1 MNNRQEI
8 WQLIYEAL
16 KKDYNITTFNLWFS
30 ELELIDITDSVAVLK
45 TTSTFKKKILDES
58 FKSKLET
65 YFENI
70 ISLKLEVK
78 IITDE
83 SQLHE
88 DNTSVKAEE
97 KPTLEK
103 IEKTDDDVECET
115 AISFFKGKEE
125 YTFENF
131 IVGNSN
137 NFAYNACLA
146 VAKEPG
152 SGDNNPLFLYGP
164 SGLGKT
170 HLLNA
175 ITNRILKN
183 NPDTNIVYVTGE
195 KFTNQLIKSISS
207 KKTEEF
213 RNIYRNADVLLID
226 DIQFIA
232 GRETTQEEIFHTFN
246 ALYEDSRQIIFT
258 SDRPAKDINHLEDR
272 LKTRFNWGVTSD
284 ITPPDFELRAAIVKK
299 KAQIRGIELSNEIIN
314 LLAENITENIREL
327 EGAVRKLAALK
338 MLSDKTI
345 TLELARESISYL
357 IKDKIP
363 ENLTAETIISVVCDR
378 YGITRD
384 EIKSLSRKERVKTP
398 RQIAMYIMKEKT
410 DIPLRKIA
418 AKFNLKDH
426 STVISAVK
434 RIENEIRCNS
444 LFEIEINELIKEIT
458 KQ

>member
-1 MNNRQEI
+1 MNNAKEI
-8 WQLIYEAL
+8 WTLIYEAL
-16 KKDYNITTFNLWFS
+16 KKDHNTTIFNLWFS
-30 ELELIDITDSVAVLK
+30 ELELIDITESTAVLK
-45 TTSTFKKKILDES
+45 TTTSFKKKILNES
-58 FKSKLET
+58 FKAKLEG
-65 YFENI
+65 YFEKVVG
-70 ISLKLEVK
+70 LKLEVRVVS
-78 IITDE
+78 DE
-83 SQLHE
+83 KE
-88 DNTSVKAEE
+88 TEAVEETKKEVEAVVEEAFTEEEEAEE
-97 KPTLEK
+97 VSKVT
-103 IEKTDDDVECET
+103 
-115 AISFFKGKEE
+115 FFKGREE

-175 ITNRILKN
+175 ITNRILKTK
-183 NPDTNIVYVTGE
+183 PDTNIVYVTGE
-195 KFTNQLIKSISS
+195 KFTDQLIKSIGQ

-232 GRETTQEEIFHTFN
+232 GKETTQEEIFHTFN

-258 SDRPAKDINHLEDR
+258 SDRPAKDIKNLEER
-272 LKTRFNWGVTSD
+272 LKTRFNWGPNAD

-299 KAQIRGIELSNEIIN
+299 KASQRGIELSNEVVN

-345 TLELARESISYL
+345 TLEVARESISYL

-363 ENLTAETIISVVCDR
+363 ENLAAETIISVVCDR
-378 YGITRD
+378 YGLTRE
-384 EIKSLSRKERVKTP
+384 EIKSSSRKERIKTP

-410 DIPLRKIA
+410 GMPLKKIA
-418 AKFNLKDH
+418 AKFNLTDH
-426 STVISAVK
+426 TTVINAGK

-444 LFEIEINELIKEIT
+444 LFEIEINELIREISR
-458 KQ
+458 Q